1 MRERIDYELSIL
13 RDGGQAAD
21 YFDVG
26 GRGFVLYREVP
37 TRSPPP
43 GLPAASDVI
52 VPVPSGYPAAMIDL
66 AGLPVDSPLLGRVKG
81 GGNNQGNVAVDGRN
95 WQLASYHPHGN
106 GGGPPWNPAAHGFH
120 TYYDQVLAWLSVL

>member
-1 MRERIDYELSIL
+1 MGVGPSQRAGDPRRRHGRDQERRPLPGHPKSCRGRLMRERIDYELSIL

-43 GLPAASDVI
+43 GPPAASDVI

-81 GGNNQGNVAVDGRN
+81 GG
-95 WQLASYHPHGN
+95 
-106 GGGPPWNPAAHGFH
+106 
-120 TYYDQVLAWLSVL
+120 